1 MNTVTTGLIA
11 GLLLGVAAA
20 AGGFWGF
27 VLAVLLGLLGA
38 VIAGQM
44 SGDIDVTAMMR
55 GRGRE

>member
-1 MNTVTTGLIA
+1 MNTVTTGLVA

-27 VLAVLLGLLGA
+27 LVAVLLGLLGA